1 MKLSLGLTQKMSLEQ
16 RLSPQ
21 MVMQMTLLGLPL
33 LDFNAEIEAEAA
45 ENPALDVQ
53 KPSDIAPPDS
63 DRNKKEEPKNE
74 EWDERVLQRI
84 AELGEYPSLSGGTWA
99 GGTTSQ
105 DEDWTDP
112 MLRVSPTRTL
122 TEELRE
128 QVRLNFSDSEEK
140 IADFIVQDLDSRGF
154 LSRSHSELAVDI
166 SAYIGEKVV
175 DDDVEQV
182 LENLKTI
189 LEPPGICAESVE
201 DSIAIQLR
209 RVHKSKFVELI
220 TKGYSLLRAG
230 KERDL
235 IRLCTKNGIEPSFVF
250 EELEKLHFVP
260 TFGVADEA
268 FDANSIRP
276 EVIISLEH
284 PEKQGPERYE
294 IQYNNSSTVQLS
306 LNTKVIEMAKRRS
319 TLTPEEHKFLKE
331 KVDKAQWLKRVAD
344 ERRSLLLD
352 TVQIIINRQWEFL
365 DKGRR
370 SLRPLTQR
378 EVADKIERD
387 ESTISRMI
395 KGRFAVTP
403 QGCLPL
409 SAFFSQA
416 VGKSSGTAAREILKE
431 IMEMEKDGSAFTDD
445 ELADMMRRRG
455 FAIQRRTVNKYRRM
469 LGGYFALKRS
479 VRRAMN
485 RASKVG

>member
-1 MKLSLGLTQKMSLEQ
+1 MKQSLGLVQRMALEQ

-53 KPSDIAPPDS
+53 KPSDITMPDA

-84 AELGEYPSLSGGTWA
+84 AELGEYPSLSGGSWA

-105 DEDWTDP
+105 DDEWTDP
-112 MLRVSPTRTL
+112 ILRVSPTRTL

-128 QVRLNFSDSEEK
+128 QVRLNFSDTDEK

-166 SAYIGEKVV
+166 SAYLGEKIADEEV
-175 DDDVEQV
+175 DKV
-182 LENLKTI
+182 LQNLKTI
-189 LEPPGICAESVE
+189 LEPPGICAESIE
-201 DSIAIQLR
+201 DSISIQLR
-209 RVHKSKFVELI
+209 RAHKSKFVDLI
-220 TKGYSLLRAG
+220 TKGYALLRAG

-235 IRLCTKNGIEPSFVF
+235 IRLCSKNGIEPAFVF

-276 EVIISLEH
+276 EVVITLEY

-294 IQYNNSSTVQLS
+294 IKYNNSSTVQVS
-306 LNTKVIEMAKRRS
+306 LNAKIIEMARRRG
-319 TLTPEEHKFLKE
+319 TLSPEEHKFLKE

-352 TVQIIINRQWEFL
+352 TVKIIVDRQWEFL

-370 SLRPLTQR
+370 CLRALTQR
-378 EVADKIERD
+378 EVADEVGRD

-395 KGRFAVTP
+395 NGRFAVTP

-416 VGKSSGTAAREILKE
+416 VGQSSGTAAREILKE
-431 IMEMEKDGSAFTDD
+431 IMSEEKDGNAFTDD

-469 LGGYFALKRS
+469 LGGYYALKRS